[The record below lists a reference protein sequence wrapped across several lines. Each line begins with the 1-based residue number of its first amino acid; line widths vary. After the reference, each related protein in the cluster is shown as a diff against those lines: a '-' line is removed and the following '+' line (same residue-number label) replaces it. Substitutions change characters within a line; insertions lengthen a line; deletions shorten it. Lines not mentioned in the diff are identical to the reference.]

1 MVLGRAHLGD
11 LLGMFEGSYVLAL
24 AAYNAGPSRSRR
36 WIRAYGDPRESS
48 VDVIDWI
55 EMIPFYET
63 RNYVQRI
70 LENLQVYRQRLA
82 QTEVAMALES
92 DLRR

>member
-1 MVLGRAHLGD
+1 MRIGFDLDGHLLGD
-11 LLGMFEGSYVLAL
+11 FEGSYVLAL
-24 AAYNAGPSRSRR
+24 AAYNAGPSRVRR
-36 WIRAYGDPRESS
+36 WIRANGDPRESS
-48 VDVIDWI
+48 MDVIDWI